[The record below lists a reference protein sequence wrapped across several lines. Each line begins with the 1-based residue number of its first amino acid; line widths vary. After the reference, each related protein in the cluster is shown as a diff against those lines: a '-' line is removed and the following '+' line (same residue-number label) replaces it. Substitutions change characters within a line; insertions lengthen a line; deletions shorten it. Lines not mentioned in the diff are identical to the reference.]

1 MRSCHRIVCLL
12 ALLPMGIEAGT
23 KVTDQDEI
31 VTGKLPK
38 PAHIWVYDFGAT
50 PADVPAE
57 SALAP
62 AAQKQPPTQ
71 TQQQIATGRK
81 LGTEIASELVKKIQ
95 GMGLPGAQA
104 NADTKP
110 EIDDLVIRG
119 HLVSF
124 SEGSEKKRVLIGFG
138 AGESELQA
146 AVEGFQ
152 MTDQGLRQLGKG
164 DTESTA
170 GRTPG
175 VAVGALTTIAT
186 HNPLGLIVSTG
197 IKAHEKH
204 SGSDKLKARAT
215 DTAKKIADVLKRRF
229 EEQGWIQSE

>member
-1 MRSCHRIVCLL
+1 MKSCNRIICLL
-12 ALLPMGIEAGT
+12 ALLPLGIEAGT
-23 KVTDQDEI
+23 KVTDQDQM

-38 PAHIWVYDFGAT
+38 PAHVWVYDFSAT

-57 SALAP
+57 SALAASAQAQRSSQTP
-62 AAQKQPPTQ
+62 DQVAA
-71 TQQQIATGRK
+71 GRK
-81 LGTEIASELVKKIQ
+81 LGAEIAAELVKKIQ
-95 GMGLPGAQA
+95 DMGLPGSQA

-119 HLVSF
+119 HLISF
-124 SEGSEKKRVLIGFG
+124 SEGSEKKRVLIGFS
-138 AGESELQA
+138 AGESDLQA

-152 MTDQGLRQLGKG
+152 MTAQGLRQLGKG

-170 GRTPG
+170 GKTPG

-204 SGSDKLKARAT
+204 SGSDKLEARAK
-215 DTAKKIADVLKRRF
+215 DTAKKIADVLRKRF
-229 EEQGWIQSE
+229 EEQGWIQSR